1 MVTHTEHS
9 PIRNFVNILSYME
22 YILSEIDHLYLQVLY
37 FRHKKLFLKSQID
50 KNILKLYEQLLEK
63 YEQLINTLIKRKFD
77 LQKQITPC
85 NIIIDTST
93 IKHSNNAN
101 NNMVTMRPR
110 IMQKLQQIEEK
121 INTIRNNI
129 TFLKRAYDY
138 LSGLNILN
146 QLDLNEYI
154 LYMLTLNNQKT
165 IITNNRIFIH
175 NLAKGS
181 VNFFYITDIKEV
193 SVKNTLFFK
202 GCIIKLIDKT
212 KIKITLPPH
221 RSRRLKKI
229 LEKVI
234 NLKKNLP
241 RYSPKK
247 LFDERP
253 LIRPNIKTLKTEIL
267 KTLLDNHTNIKP

>member
-1 MVTHTEHS
+1 MVTQTEHS
-9 PIRNFVNILSYME
+9 PIGNFINILSYME

-50 KNILKLYEQLLEK
+50 KNIFKLYEQLLEK
-63 YEQLINTLIKRKFD
+63 YERLISTLIKRKFN
-77 LQKQITPC
+77 LRKQISPC
-85 NIIIDTST
+85 NVMMNTNT
-93 IKHSNNAN
+93 IEHHHNTNNIAA
-101 NNMVTMRPR
+101 MKPR
-110 IMQKLQQIEEK
+110 MMQKLQQIEEK

-129 TFLKRAYDY
+129 TFLKRAYEY

-146 QLDLNEYI
+146 QLDLDEYV
-154 LYMLTLNNQKT
+154 LYMLTLNNQKI

-181 VNFFYITDIKEV
+181 VNFFYITDIEEI

-212 KIKITLPPH
+212 KIKIALPLH
-221 RSRRLKKI
+221 RSKRLKKI

-241 RYSPKK
+241 KYSLKK
-247 LFDERP
+247 LFDERS

-267 KTLLDNHTNIKP
+267 KTLLENHTNIKT